1 MKISLKNVEEV
12 IFLNKEIKDKLP
24 EFKNYFYLW
33 QLSKQQHFL
42 KSVGTQAMIDLI
54 NNLNER
60 HLNIIKEHYG
70 VDVEFIKFKESEDRI
85 EELKQNEAVKIN
97 VVGTASINNYGGSS
111 TPQVQ
116 ISDYTWEESKRDLF
130 ASF

>member
-1 MKISLKNVEEV
+1 MMKISLKNVEEV

-70 VDVEFIKFKESEDRI
+70 VDVEFIKFSNKIVDNFEFYLNENDFDELPKICNMAIHRNKE
-85 EELKQNEAVKIN
+85 KVF
-97 VVGTASINNYGGSS
+97 VT
-111 TPQVQ
+111 
-116 ISDYTWEESKRDLF
+116 TWI
-130 ASF
+130 